1 MTTIDT
7 LTERNSDFAAHRF
20 VAGLPLMPTLR
31 TMIIGCVD
39 PRVDPAHVLGLDL
52 GQAVVIRNIGGRI
65 TPTTLQTMAML
76 QTIAQVQGVN
86 PTVGF
91 NLIVLHHTD
100 CGITRLEDNPDTL
113 AGYFK
118 IGKEELQ
125 ACYSNAVTGGRSFM
139 RGKTRGCSWRRKRSR
154 RSLKTS
160 ASSRNGKWRL
170 SGITTTSA
178 HGTLPNR
185 SA

>member
-125 ACYSNAVTGGRSFM
+125 AKAVSDPWTSVAVDVAALKANLSLPAAWIVSGLVYDVMTGLVE
-139 RGKTRGCSWRRKRSR
+139 TVTTPD
-154 RSLKTS
+154 SLQ
-160 ASSRNGKWRL
+160 
-170 SGITTTSA
+170 
-178 HGTLPNR
+178 
-185 SA
+185 